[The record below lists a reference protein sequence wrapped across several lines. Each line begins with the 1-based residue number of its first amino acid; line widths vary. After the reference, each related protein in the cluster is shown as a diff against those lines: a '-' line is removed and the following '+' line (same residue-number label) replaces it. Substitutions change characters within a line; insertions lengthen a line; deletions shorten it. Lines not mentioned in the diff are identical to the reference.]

1 MVRLKPGEQRTLR
14 VSVQLPISIHAE
26 VKAIASARGVFVNR
40 VVQELMEEAL
50 VRYKMRAPSTQ
61 VPGQISFT

>member
-1 MVRLKPGEQRTLR
+1 MATFTPEQLT
-14 VSVQLPISIHAE
+14 E
-26 VKAIASARGVFVNR
+26 FVNR

-61 VPGQISFT
+61 MPGQISFT